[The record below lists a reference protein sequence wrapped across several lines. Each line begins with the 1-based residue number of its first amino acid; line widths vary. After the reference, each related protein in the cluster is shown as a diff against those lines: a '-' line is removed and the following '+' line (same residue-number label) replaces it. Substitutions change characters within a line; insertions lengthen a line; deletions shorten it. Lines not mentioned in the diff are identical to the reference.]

1 MLWFI
6 RSLAAA
12 RDARRYYRGREPGPV
27 ARLARDFAA
36 LDAAALVLARRKINE
51 AELAAQ

>member
-1 MLWFI
+1 MLWFF
-6 RSLAAA
+6 RSLAT
-12 RDARRYYRGREPGPV
+12 REARRRYRLRELGPI

-36 LDAAALVLARRKINE
+36 LDAAALVLARRKIKE